1 VTRQRYR
8 IGNVDFTTVPLA
20 DLPPNHRYC
29 SGYNESDPVI
39 RCGECLYPS
48 FTAFL
53 KWMVL
58 MQWCEQEGV
67 GEKRVTH
74 AHVGPGDTRYR
85 SLLAAPT
92 IEGYKIIDY
101 MVRQPG
107 QGYDGRERLIIVKG
121 TAANDT
127 ITAYLRLVYGRISL
141 RTTEAPSDGS
151 TDIERYPIAVSAAR
165 PVLVKYGLART
176 VLG

>member
-1 VTRQRYR
+1 M
-8 IGNVDFTTVPLA
+8 
-20 DLPPNHRYC
+20 
-29 SGYNESDPVI
+29 E
-39 RCGECLYPS
+39 
-48 FTAFL
+48 
-53 KWMVL
+53 
-58 MQWCEQEGV
+58 WCDQEGV
-67 GEKRVTH
+67 AQKLVAG
-74 AHVGPGDTRYR
+74 ASVGRDDSRYR
-85 SLLAAPT
+85 SLLTAPT
-92 IEGYKIIDY
+92 IGGGETIDFINEH
-101 MVRQPG
+101 PP